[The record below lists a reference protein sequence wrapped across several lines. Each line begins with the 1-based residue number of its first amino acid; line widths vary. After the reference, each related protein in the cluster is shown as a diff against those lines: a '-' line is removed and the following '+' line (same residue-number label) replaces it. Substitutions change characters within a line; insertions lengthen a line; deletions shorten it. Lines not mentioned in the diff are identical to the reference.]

1 MRQAGR
7 LEELYADYGDKAAFL
22 VVYIREAHAADSDW
36 PLRGRD
42 GEGINDPKSLEERQA
57 VAKKCANKI
66 NFSMP
71 MVIDEL
77 SDVAASA
84 YGGHPDRLYIVGKDG
99 RVAFQGGP
107 GPRGFRPDDM
117 EDALKEILATGGIRR
132 AWRF

>member
-36 PLRGRD
+36 PLRSRD
-42 GEGINDPKSLEERQA
+42 GEKINDPKTLEERQS

-117 EDALKEILATGGIRR
+117 EDALKEILAKGGVRR